1 MRSIFVG
8 IEYAGKTT
16 LINQLQSYYN
26 HRNRPTHNDDHFT
39 IPDSSL
45 SPESRAEYVGYP
57 NDVKERMQRMQ
68 LHYHIE
74 VIKNYPNTLISGWHI
89 EEAVYT
95 SMYGDDPENP
105 YYPNYHYGFQRH
117 YEVMTLEARLP
128 DIVMFNVTASEDAI
142 KERIRTNPHEYQ
154 IIREQ
159 DISELQKRFDEEIE
173 QSLFN
178 SKGRLINIDT
188 TGKTPGESLDE
199 ILLKS
204 EPLITDGE
212 LAMRAIPIPDGE
224 YEVRYENGVRKME
237 SKDESRTAI
246 R

>member
-16 LINQLQSYYN
+16 LINHLQRYYN
-26 HRNRPTHNDDHFT
+26 HRNRSTHNDDHFT
-39 IPDSSL
+39 IPDASL
-45 SPESRAEYVGYP
+45 SPASRSEYVGYP

-89 EEAVYT
+89 EEGIYT
-95 SMYGDDPENP
+95 SMYGNDPGNP
-105 YYPNYHYGFQRH
+105 YYPNYNYAYQRH

-128 DIVMFNVTASEDAI
+128 DIVMFKITASDDTI
-142 KERIRTNPHEYQ
+142 RERMRTDPHEYQ
-154 IIREQ
+154 IIRKQ
-159 DISELQKRFDEEIE
+159 DISELKKRFDEEVE
-173 QSLFN
+173 KSLFN
-178 SKGRLINIDT
+178 SKGRLVIIDT
-188 TGKTPGESLDE
+188 TNRTPTESLDE
-199 ILLKS
+199 MLVKS

-212 LAMRAIPIPDGE
+212 LAMRTIPVPDGE
-224 YEVRYENGVRKME
+224 YEVRYENGVRKMD
-237 SKDESRTAI
+237 KR

>member
-16 LINQLQSYYN
+16 LINKLQDYCQ

-45 SPESRAEYVGYP
+45 SAESRSKFVEYP
-57 NDVKERMQRMQ
+57 DDVKERMQRMQ

-74 VIKNYPNTLISGWHI
+74 IIKNYPYPLISGWHI
-89 EEAVYT
+89 EEAVYA
-95 SMYGDDPENP
+95 SMYGNDPDNP

-128 DIVMFNVTASEDAI
+128 DIVMFHVTASDDAL
-142 KERIRTNPHEYQ
+142 KERMRTTPHEYP
-154 IIREQ
+154 IVREQ
-159 DISELQKRFDEEIE
+159 DIAEVQKRFDDEIA

-178 SKGRLINIDT
+178 SKGRLVHIDT
-188 TGKTPGESLDE
+188 TDKTPEESLDE

-212 LAMRAIPIPDGE
+212 LAMRAMPVPSE
-224 YEVRYENGVRKME
+224 KYEVRYENGVRKTFT
-237 SKDESRTAI
+237 K
-246 R
+246 